1 MVHSIERS
9 TAIKKSQRVLVE
21 KSQWPRIHRR
31 EDGEAVSRWNDLSE
45 IHTGYQGEGLKVRRH
60 LEGDDLLNDF
70 RDERY
75 VGDWS
80 IVDRVVRIE
89 SQIVE
94 VLLTPLSFIAILVLQ
109 L

>member
-9 TAIKKSQRVLVE
+9 TDIKKSQECYFRGVNGRVYIGE
-21 KSQWPRIHRR
+21 KTEKQCLGGMTFPKARLDTR
-31 EDGEAVSRWNDLSE
+31 EKIVS
-45 IHTGYQGEGLKVRRH
+45 LKVRRH

-80 IVDRVVRIE
+80 IVDWVVRIKSLALE
-89 SQIVE
+89 SWDE
-94 VLLTPLSFIAILVLQ
+94 NRSLLRRW
-109 L
+109 